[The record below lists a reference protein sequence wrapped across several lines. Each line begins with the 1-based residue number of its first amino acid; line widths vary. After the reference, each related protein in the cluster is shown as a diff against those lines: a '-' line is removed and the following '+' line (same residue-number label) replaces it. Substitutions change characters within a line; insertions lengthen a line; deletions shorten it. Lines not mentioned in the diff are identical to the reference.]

1 MSCLN
6 PLDPQTIR
14 VFSTEG
20 PFQAV
25 CAGTNAGQNR
35 SSVLVFPSA
44 QNAAKSTEPRAC
56 LSYDPYNQAAA
67 TEIVPTFCA
76 AMCGAE
82 RGNADPKVLCFPKP
96 DKSASPRRTET
107 HGNGNVA
114 FMLDSFNGNSMRSPN
129 PHSGHRV
136 TEVTGTITTFVPDP
150 GRKHGGTAILSFPET
165 AGGEEAKC
173 HA

>member
-35 SSVLVFPSA
+35 SSVLVFPSP
-44 QNAAKSTEPRAC
+44 QNAAAEPRAC
-56 LSYDPYNQAAA
+56 LSYDPYNQSAA

-82 RGNADPKVLCFPKP
+82 RGNADPKVLCFPK
-96 DKSASPRRTET
+96 SAPSRRAEVR
-107 HGNGNVA
+107 GNGNVA
-114 FMLDSFNGNSMRSPN
+114 FMLDSFNGNSMRSTN

-150 GRKHGGTAILSFPET
+150 GRKHGGTAILSFPT
-165 AGGEEAKC
+165 AASHEEAKC
-173 HA
+173 HV

>member
-35 SSVLVFPSA
+35 SSVLVFPSP
-44 QNAAKSTEPRAC
+44 QNAAAAEPRAC
-56 LSYDPYNQAAA
+56 LSYDPYNQASA

-82 RGNADPKVLCFPKP
+82 RGNADPKVLCFPK
-96 DKSASPRRTET
+96 SAPSSRAEAR
-107 HGNGNVA
+107 GNGNVA

-150 GRKHGGTAILSFPET
+150 GRKHGGTAILSFPT
-165 AGGEEAKC
+165 AASHEEAKC

>member
-20 PFQAV
+20 SFQTV
-25 CAGTNAGQNR
+25 CSGTNAGQNR
-35 SSVLVFPSA
+35 SSVLVFPSP
-44 QNAAKSTEPRAC
+44 QNAAAEPRAC

-82 RGNADPKVLCFPKP
+82 RGNADPKVLCFPQ
-96 DKSASPRRTET
+96 SAPSRRTEAR
-107 HGNGNVA
+107 GSGNVA

-150 GRKHGGTAILSFPET
+150 GRKHGGTAILSFPQT
-165 AGGEEAKC
+165 ANSEEAKC